1 MKWSF
6 EGKWIAGGFGIA
18 IAVTAVMSGISYQ
31 NATSL
36 EKSTDKVKQSHE
48 VLETLIGITA
58 ILNDADSGRRGYIL
72 LGDKSELKRYH
83 QAIQTIEPKLKRLGR
98 LLGKNS
104 KEHEQ
109 LIKLEALL
117 ERRIA
122 LSQKSIER
130 YQKGQYFASNQANL
144 AALSK
149 HNLTE
154 IQQII
159 DKMQLDEEQALEVW
173 VKEFQT
179 TIQSRMLIEI
189 IGTFFTFVIL
199 FGVYGQLYR
208 QMNKRQQ
215 AENLKNKLAQEKEL
229 GELKLQF
236 FSMASHEFRTP
247 LSVILGSAQL
257 LEESLHSVVAKPK
270 LKNLYRI
277 QSSAKLMTQLLSDI
291 LTLARAEAGK
301 VEYKPELVEMQTFC
315 LNLIEDMQIMS
326 HSQPLI
332 RFDKQGRCTHAK
344 VDENLLYSIL
354 SNLLSNAIKY
364 SPQSQDIYFTL
375 KCEPEAVT
383 FQVRDFGIGIPKEI
397 QQELY
402 EPFKRGNNVKGILG
416 TGLGL
421 ALVKKS
427 LDLHQGEIFVESE
440 VGVGTQ
446 FTVVIPQLSK
456 TSDR

>member
-6 EGKWIAGGFGIA
+6 EGKWIAGGFGLA
-18 IAVTAVMSGISYQ
+18 MAVMAVISGISYQ

-58 ILNDADSGRRGYIL
+58 TLNDADSGRRGYIL
-72 LGDKSELKRYH
+72 LGDKSELKRYY
-83 QAIQTIEPKLKRLGR
+83 QATQTIELKLKKLQK
-98 LLGKNS
+98 LLENNIKS
-104 KEHEQ
+104 DEQ
-109 LIKLEALL
+109 ITKLEALL
-117 ERRIA
+117 QQRIA
-122 LSQKSIER
+122 IAQKSIEL
-130 YQKGQYFASNQANL
+130 YQKGNYFTPDQTTL
-144 AALSK
+144 AASSK
-149 HNLTE
+149 RNLTE
-154 IQQII
+154 LQQII
-159 DKMQLDEEQALEVW
+159 DQMQLEEKQALEVW
-173 VKEFQT
+173 VQEFQFI
-179 TIQSRMLIEI
+179 IQSRMLIEI
-189 IGTFFTFVIL
+189 LGTFFTFAIL
-199 FGVYGQLYR
+199 FGVYSQLYR

-257 LEESLHSVVAKPK
+257 LEESLQLIVEKQK

-326 HSQPLI
+326 PSQSVI
-332 RFDKQGRCTHAK
+332 RFDKQGNCTHAR
-344 VDENLLYSIL
+344 VDEKLLYSIL

-364 SPQSQDIYFTL
+364 SPQSKDVYFTL

-402 EPFKRGNNVKGILG
+402 EPFKRGSNVKGILG

-421 ALVKKS
+421 ALVKKC

-446 FTVVIPQLSK
+446 FTVVIPQNQIK
-456 TSDR
+456 V